1 MTHQNSLL
9 YRSGDAFAPEHIRKQ
24 LFEYIIGGP
33 NTLFYL
39 NYWSIIHM
47 LSGILVA
54 AILHKIYGTASGFNY
69 YFAGFLI
76 HTLWET
82 WQMLIGMSIYK
93 GVHALRQW
101 IDTGVDTLMF
111 MSGMFIY
118 SFIVGR
124 SAGKVRK
131 NIAI

>member
-1 MTHQNSLL
+1 MTNPNSLL
-9 YRSGDAFAPEHIRKQ
+9 YRSGDAFAPEHIRKK
-24 LFEYIIGGP
+24 LSEYIVGGP

-54 AILHKIYGTASGFNY
+54 AILHKLYGTASGFNY
-69 YFAGFLI
+69 YGIGFII

-93 GVHALRQW
+93 GINHLRQW
-101 IDTGVDTLMF
+101 IDTGVDTIMF
-111 MSGMFIY
+111 MGGMFIY
-118 SFIVGR
+118 SFIAGR
-124 SAGKVRK
+124 GAGQTRK